1 MAFAK
6 VQGKR
11 IHALAIV
18 NDELFSCGQDG
29 TVAAWNVGG
38 GTASPGFGQ
47 LKGTP
52 VDVSGGDMHVPG
64 AIAAIHGTRRLI
76 VATFGEK
83 PREGVQPIRP
93 PARSRV
99 CSVVSAAEG
108 GAWQVATDERDSA
121 ARITAVAAA
130 PSIGQHYVYAVN
142 SQASNHYS
150 VQLFDAAGTSPHP
163 IVVMEDHASNVIRVA
178 LSEHRWV
185 LQDYRCMYFCERRS
199 QRQRQQKNLAPNNH
213 VLFLFSPSTARAA
226 AAACSS
232 RVAPSASP
240 RVSCCARA
248 SSCRRPLAP
257 CIPPSILTHPS
268 IPCSDG
274 VVKLWDP
281 RSGALPLRTFT
292 STKGKPIS
300 TVQLYDN
307 LVMTS
312 SLDNTVVL
320 YDVRVMKKRWVQD
333 VGEPVV
339 RALLH
344 SSQRSIVVSLKS
356 GLAVLDIE
364 RNALL
369 KSVTN
374 GVKHKMF
381 MDLAWG
387 GDNETLFAAGVGGA
401 VHVFGMRNVAVN

>member
-178 LSEHRWV
+178 LSEHRCV

-199 QRQRQQKNLAPNNH
+199 QQQRQQQKPRSQQPCLVPFLSEHSAGSGSGLLVASGTQCVAPR
-213 VLFLFSPSTARAA
+213 LLLRPSFLLSSSARALY
-226 AAACSS
+226 
-232 RVAPSASP
+232 PSLHP
-240 RVSCCARA
+240 
-248 SSCRRPLAP
+248 
-257 CIPPSILTHPS
+257 HPS
-268 IPCSDG
+268 
-274 VVKLWDP
+274 LH
-281 RSGALPLRTFT
+281 PLQRR
-292 STKGKPIS
+292 GGEA
-300 TVQLYDN
+300 
-307 LVMTS
+307 
-312 SLDNTVVL
+312 
-320 YDVRVMKKRWVQD
+320 
-333 VGEPVV
+333 VG
-339 RALLH
+339 
-344 SSQRSIVVSLKS
+344 SSQRGAPAADVHIDE
-356 GLAVLDIE
+356 GQAHLDGA
-364 RNALL
+364 AL
-369 KSVTN
+369 
-374 GVKHKMF
+374 
-381 MDLAWG
+381 
-387 GDNETLFAAGVGGA
+387 
-401 VHVFGMRNVAVN
+401 R